1 MNTLLCGCI
10 GEAFDTP
17 SSAVSG
23 SGVRPP
29 IRGHPSRIFTSSW
42 LSYHLLS
49 GQSKASVG
57 GGKADCRGQYGSGP
71 VVGQALSHWCLC
83 WPLSLYSSAPKG
95 CTSFGITAPP
105 GVVVDV
111 AHSPPAKKSTT
122 SASKWPL
129 DPELEVTLQVKAA
142 SSSTDD
148 QKVDAMTGVRLGS
161 CWVGMG
167 GG

>member
-1 MNTLLCGCI
+1 M
-10 GEAFDTP
+10 
-17 SSAVSG
+17 AVG
-23 SGVRPP
+23 RWWA
-29 IRGHPSRIFTSSW
+29 RA
-42 LSYHLLS
+42 SY
-49 GQSKASVG
+49 
-57 GGKADCRGQYGSGP
+57 C
-71 VVGQALSHWCLC
+71 WCLC

-142 SSSTDD
+142 SSSTDN
-148 QKVDAMTGVRLGS
+148 QKVDAMTGVGLGS
-161 CWVGMG
+161 CWVGG
-167 GG
+167 G